1 MYLFYILLN
10 CLFISCYASYE
21 DSTEGSLKKPVNSQF
36 VHSVEFENTH
46 VTTFRNNLKKISDEY
61 YKGYLKDIK
70 TRSDFWGLLNENKK
84 LIDSKDILDSINSFP
99 AATNKQ
105 KYLKQLFHIW
115 FIQHQQIG

>member
-1 MYLFYILLN
+1 MFYILLN